1 MGDTMSV
8 ADPSSVPTSLAPLLI
23 AAVLALAGVIAYLF
37 RYYSKRAED
46 HGREREAWAKERE
59 AWAVERTR
67 HERFQVELRAEYE
80 AKYHE
85 TLANLYKEAREN
97 EATARREYAENME
110 IVAQKAAEASAKV
123 ATVMDKIYDYLIRP
137 RSRTPH

>member
-1 MGDTMSV
+1 MAAEPTI
-8 ADPSSVPTSLAPLLI
+8 PTSLAPLLI

-46 HGREREAWAKERE
+46 HGKESEAWGKERE
-59 AWAVERTR
+59 AWAAERAR
-67 HERFQVELRAEYE
+67 LERFHVELRAEYE

-85 TLANLYKEAREN
+85 TLNTLYKEAREN

-110 IVAQKAAEASAKV
+110 SVAQKAAEASSKV
-123 ATVMDKIYDYLIRP
+123 AAVMDKIYDYLIRP
-137 RSRTPH
+137 RRPPH